1 MALGRPFEAL
11 PLPTPPIPLIDPPS
25 GAGKPATR
33 HSRVHFERFQWLA
46 APFPSHCN
54 SQPPRPEERQRR
66 VSKDAPMRTDVAESW
81 SIVRDAAFPRGS
93 LSHEVRGG
101 TTVSKPHL
109 GSYEPFPVLD
119 A

>member
-1 MALGRPFEAL
+1 
-11 PLPTPPIPLIDPPS
+11 
-25 GAGKPATR
+25 
-33 HSRVHFERFQWLA
+33 
-46 APFPSHCN
+46 
-54 SQPPRPEERQRR
+54 
-66 VSKDAPMRTDVAESW
+66 MRTDVAESW
-81 SIVRDAAFPRGS
+81 SIVRDAALPRGS